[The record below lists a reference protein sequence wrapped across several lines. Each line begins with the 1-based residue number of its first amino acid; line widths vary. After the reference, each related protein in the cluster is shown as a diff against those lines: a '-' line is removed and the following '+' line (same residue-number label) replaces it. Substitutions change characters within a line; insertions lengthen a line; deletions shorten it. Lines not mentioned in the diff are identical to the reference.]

1 VREFPLEMTRTRAFC
16 FWTNSRFLTGQGVVL
31 LSPLSGWFSKN
42 EHKELKK
49 KVLLRLRHLLA
60 TCFSHARFC
69 RNLSGSDVVIFS

>member
-49 KVLLRLRHLLA
+49 KVLLRLRHYWPRVSLKLDFVA
-60 TCFSHARFC
+60 TC
-69 RNLSGSDVVIFS
+69 LVVTS